1 MDPGLVARWW
11 LVVDLLV
18 LDVRVVESR
27 EVKISGNFLFG
38 RHAYFNFIVYDK
50 YFRRAFLFWRLR
62 PPNADAPETT

>member
-1 MDPGLVARWW
+1 MARWW

-38 RHAYFNFIVYDK
+38 RHAYFNFYSLRQILSARLLILAVAPAK
-50 YFRRAFLFWRLR
+50 RRR
-62 PPNADAPETT
+62 PRDYLGTL